1 MTSKSNEARIKT
13 YERRSVEAHAII
25 AAQDQVAALKQ
36 MLEQAEQRLMDA
48 LNEAGYNNG
57 HPRSRYYRTLNN
69 VDALRT
75 MKRIAQRQPVHTADC
90 VAPSGPAAWSAR
102 CDCRNG
108 HNSNSGRCRV
118 TDVTDPTHKPGEVA
132 ICERCRI
139 ECGGQS

>member
-1 MTSKSNEARIKT
+1 MTKLEQLT
-13 YERRSVEAHAII
+13 VEAHAII
-25 AAQDQVAALKQ
+25 AAQDKVASLKQ
-36 MLEQAEQRLMDA
+36 MLEQAEQRLLDA
-48 LNEAGYNNG
+48 YNEAGYHNG
-57 HPRSRYYRTLNN
+57 HPTARYYRVLNT
-69 VDALRT
+69 VDALRD
-75 MKRIAQRQPVHTADC
+75 AA
-90 VAPSGPAAWSAR
+90 PAAWSAR